1 MRVKSMKNMLF
12 YLKILIAVSVG
23 AFILT
28 GLYRLNAG
36 INSIAQSVFFYCLL
50 FAASVW
56 DIRKRIIP
64 DVLCA
69 AILLTGMMS
78 FTPNK
83 VFGVLLGLPLLIAAL
98 IKEGGI
104 GGGDIKLTAASGFVL
119 GLSDGVA
126 GLIFALT
133 IVLFYYLGL
142 KIICK
147 IRREKPFALKETALP
162 LAPFLSVGFTLATL
176 FK

>member
-23 AFILT
+23 VFMLT
-28 GLYRLNAG
+28 GPYRLNAG

-78 FTPNK
+78 FT
-83 VFGVLLGLPLLIAAL
+83 
-98 IKEGGI
+98 
-104 GGGDIKLTAASGFVL
+104 
-119 GLSDGVA
+119 
-126 GLIFALT
+126 
-133 IVLFYYLGL
+133 
-142 KIICK
+142 
-147 IRREKPFALKETALP
+147 
-162 LAPFLSVGFTLATL
+162 
-176 FK
+176 